1 MPAPTLLPHDMMLFK
16 RLKGGIDA
24 ADRGFVEAQASVT
37 RASLGIQ
44 AAHAAMNTFME
55 HIAEVYGLKPQD
67 VVDAEGKVH
76 LVDPGWAMEAAQA
89 AQAQAA
95 APPVDPAAGVDPH
108 PPQTEAATE
117 APAEEPPSAPV
128 EEIRVTRVEEEEP
141 QVLPVAVEPDP
152 MLLKPTRPVRRARA
166 H

>member
-1 MPAPTLLPHDMMLFK
+1 MMLFK

-24 ADRGFVEAQASVT
+24 ADRGYVEAQASVT
-37 RASLGIQ
+37 RASIGIQ

-55 HIAEVYGLKPQD
+55 HIAEIYGLKPQD
-67 VVDAEGKVH
+67 VVDAEGTVH

-95 APPVDPAAGVDPH
+95 APQVDPVASVDAC
-108 PPQTEAATE
+108 PPQAEAVAE
-117 APAEEPPSAPV
+117 APAEVPPV
-128 EEIRVTRVEEEEP
+128 EEIRVTRVDEEEP
-141 QVLPVAVEPDP
+141 QVLPVAAEPDP
-152 MLLKPTRPVRRARA
+152 MLLKPVRPVRRARA